1 MDELAALLL
10 PRLDTS
16 DSPDAAREHRLPP
29 ARLATATAPCMST
42 GDTASLP
49 SEALRRNPAAS
60 ALLATTLLRS
70 VAPLWL
76 PRLDGRYTHTVDALF
91 GALPADS
98 AAEAACSAC
107 ADDEDGVAAAAQR
120 LLFTRFLAPG
130 SPGLRQL
137 AATWP
142 GGDADQLRLRARHE
156 LLVTLLVALPDKAAR
171 LHVRGAPHATQ
182 PIAAQVLSHD
192 RFFDALARAAAD
204 AVASGDGG
212 SAASDGTADQARA
225 LGFAVLVWARL
236 ARRGGVAAVAGAL
249 VAVHGSVGP
258 ALLQAV
264 AEDEMSTATRVVDAL
279 LRHLGAMASLTHEE
293 RVRITVTL
301 LLPSMAKCPLLASA
315 FAHTLPLRQPP
326 WCRNTMAV
334 WLQVVLLDP
343 TVAAALPKLRG
354 EALRCLSRTWADP
367 AMIASPGGAAT
378 AAMHA
383 YLTGVLVAALRVPG
397 RALWFATLCAAEP
410 GLGQTLLG
418 GIGARL
424 GAPLPNVRLGGMRV
438 AAALAD
444 AMNADAEESQR
455 RGGGAADAS
464 RPLPRLFTAEA
475 AAPSAPGD
483 IWGGDVWADALQ
495 GARDQPADQPSP
507 PAPPP
512 SQPSSGGDA
521 APASK
526 AAAEVAV
533 QAVDSDDE
541 SVDEL
546 GSLSPFD
553 MSDTED
559 VSPDACGDGAL
570 RDDAPVPS
578 APVPTSLK
586 GLLDA
591 LRDGA
596 TTVAGGVV
604 TARAGPGKPT
614 ATAVAEAALCG
625 AEELIRSGA
634 PELPMFAS
642 ALALALLRA
651 PPAWADSDADADAD
665 GQPGTRPRV
674 SVRTRAMV
682 ALLEACPV
690 PAAQAL
696 STHFTAAQLDA
707 GTRLEIL
714 DVLCLAAEE
723 LASVRVTPGPA
734 TPDAG
739 GSTAVMASPPRDA
752 AVPAR
757 RQPPATRIKA
767 PVSLA
772 VRARGPRRGGVNR
785 FGAAADAFAAPLLQ
799 AAAAALGVDNVRPTP
814 SASGWDDMSPLAWL
828 RSAQTPGPG
837 SGTAADATPDDDAIS
852 SLILGRLLI
861 TLGVLCACAANT
873 VVATTLPAAVLAL
886 LSTSPGTSRRIPALH
901 SQPYVRRGAHYASG
915 QALLALPPA
924 SVAAALEEGGGPLMD
939 AIDAVWCVSRLCHHG
954 SDPTHAHARLP
965 LPHQRGGARRAGKR
979 AGRGEQHACVCSAG
993 RPPRPRRKSRPR
1005 PGRTAGA
1012 GTGGAGPHVGA
1023 CATAAGRATGAH
1035 VRQLQA
1041 LVLVFGQH
1049 VRSSADAAAVVMAS
1063 LGSLSPNGRAE
1074 MASSYGRCGCRHVR
1088 TSASSAGS
1096 AVHARWWHGS
1106 WQQLRMNCAAS

>member
-1 MDELAALLL
+1 VLDELAALLL
-10 PRLDTS
+10 PPPGDSDTHV
-16 DSPDAAREHRLPP
+16 PDAAREHRLPP
-29 ARLATATAPCMST
+29 SLPATATAHRTSA
-42 GDTASLP
+42 GDTILPP
-49 SEALRRNPAAS
+49 SEALKRNAAAS

-91 GALPADS
+91 AALPAES
-98 AAEAACSAC
+98 AAEAACAAC
-107 ADDEDGVAAAAQR
+107 TDEEEGVAAAAQR
-120 LLFTRFLAPG
+120 LLFARFLAPG

-142 GGDADQLRLRARHE
+142 GGDADQLRARARHE
-156 LLVTLLVALPDKAAR
+156 LLVTQLVALPDKAAR
-171 LHVRGAPHATQ
+171 LHVRGPPDATQ
-182 PIAAQVLSHD
+182 PMAAQVLSHA

-204 AVASGDGG
+204 AVSP
-212 SAASDGTADQARA
+212 SDGASAQARA

-236 ARRGGVAAVAGAL
+236 ARRGGVTAVAGAL
-249 VAVHGSVGP
+249 VAVHGTAGP
-258 ALLQAV
+258 ALLQAL

-279 LRHLGAMASLTHEE
+279 LRHLGAMQSLTHDE

-301 LLPSMAKCPLLASA
+301 LLPAMRICPLLASA

-334 WLQVVLLDP
+334 WLHCILLDD
-343 TVAAALPKLRG
+343 TVATALPKLRG
-354 EALRCLSRTWADP
+354 DALRSLSRTWADP

-378 AAMHA
+378 SAMHA
-383 YLTGVLVAALRVPG
+383 YLTGALVAALRVPG
-397 RALWFATLCAAEP
+397 RVQWFATLGAAEP
-410 GLGQTLLG
+410 GLGQTLLA
-418 GIGARL
+418 GISARL

-438 AAALAD
+438 AAALAE
-444 AMNADAEESQR
+444 AMNADAEEAR
-455 RGGGAADAS
+455 RREGGSVDTS

-475 AAPSAPGD
+475 AAPPAPGD
-483 IWGGDVWADALQ
+483 HWGGDVWADALQ
-495 GARDQPADQPSP
+495 EEQSPAALPEADQPSP

-512 SQPSSGGDA
+512 PEPSDSDNVL
-521 APASK
+521 
-526 AAAEVAV
+526 AAAEAV
-533 QAVDSDDE
+533 QAADSDDE

-546 GSLSPFD
+546 GNLSPYA

-559 VSPDACGDGAL
+559 VTPDACGDGAL

-614 ATAVAEAALCG
+614 AAAVAEAALCG

-642 ALALALLRA
+642 PLALALLRA

-665 GQPGTRPRV
+665 GQPGTRPSG

-682 ALLEACPV
+682 ALVEACPV

-723 LASVRVTPGPA
+723 LASVHVTPGPA

-739 GSTAVMASPPRDA
+739 VTALPASDA
-752 AVPAR
+752 SGPAR
-757 RQPPATRIKA
+757 RPPPVTRIKA

-785 FGAAADAFAAPLLQ
+785 FGAAADAFAAPLLR
-799 AAAAALGVDNVRPTP
+799 AAAAALGVDNVRPSP

-828 RSAQTPGPG
+828 RSAQTQPVG
-837 SGTAADATPDDDAIS
+837 SETGIEADAHPPGDDAVS

-861 TLGVLCACAANT
+861 TLGVLCACGANT
-873 VVATTLPAAVLAL
+873 AVATTLPTAVLAL
-886 LSTSPGTSRRIPALH
+886 LTTSPGSYRRIPALH
-901 SQPYVRRGAHYASG
+901 SQPYVRRGAHYAAG

-939 AIDAVWCVSRLCHHG
+939 AIEAVWCVALASSLLPPRYIL
-954 SDPTHAHARLP
+954 THVHASFTSAVAHAAQGKEPDGESSL
-965 LPHQRGGARRAGKR
+965 LATAVLAARRSL
-979 AGRGEQHACVCSAG
+979 GEKAV
-993 RPPRPRRKSRPR
+993 
-1005 PGRTAGA
+1005 
-1012 GTGGAGPHVGA
+1012 HVL
-1023 CATAAGRATGAH
+1023 AAGEPEERAHISVH
-1035 VRQLQA
+1035 VPQLPN
-1041 LVLVFGQH
+1041 VLRVAQG
-1049 VRSSADAAAVVMAS
+1049 M
-1063 LGSLSPNGRAE
+1063 
-1074 MASSYGRCGCRHVR
+1074 
-1088 TSASSAGS
+1088 
-1096 AVHARWWHGS
+1096 
-1106 WQQLRMNCAAS
+1106 